1 MKKKTDLRRYFKDD
15 KNIYPYAKLS
25 NFLWGIGILD
35 SILLAVVIVAKL
47 LIQFIKY
54 GSVKLQEV
62 TGKNSSAG
70 EHYQRI
76 IDFQFDFNPF
86 FLVLGI
92 AFLVIAVAYV
102 ITIALRHHEGEL
114 RPFKD
119 DRLAEKLKRE
129 VIKNA
134 EWNIIERDDNGKP
147 TLPQKEMKA
156 REIAK
161 RMSIS
166 IHTRKEVNGSDFF
179 SIAQVLVERPKNDA
193 VRNLLEKNYLKT
205 LTEKLGNASDS
216 FVFSEMQKE
225 KKHYRFDAKVNVTE
239 FYVEKI
245 EAAQERLN
253 HLLGKDDS
261 IDEINVVKANTDAL
275 TKENTSWD
283 IDVLYNEKQQLA
295 IIEQT
300 RKAEEEVANLNLSL
314 ETFINS
320 NEKVNL
326 QFENMRATNS
336 NAQFTFTIPK
346 GSKNISFEQMK
357 ENLENDLGKSGTNII
372 NRAGK
377 VIIQIPL
384 DNKITADAYTSYS
397 EAFLGQKDLPP
408 LLALVGID
416 TEGKPRTYDFAT
428 APHLLTAGTTGS
440 GKSVG
445 LNMMYLSIM
454 LHNTPDQVKLIIIDP
469 KKTEFVPYKT
479 SPYMYTDVITD
490 MDMAKNAFNA
500 LVTEMERRN
509 QLFETMGVRNLA
521 SYNKKVSE
529 SKKEPYLI
537 LIADEIAD
545 LMQTNGDEIEDNMQ
559 RLGQKARSAGILIHI
574 ATQTPRAEIIKGRI
588 KANLPSSIVY
598 KVASHIESDIALGTS
613 GAERLLGRGDTYIKW
628 VDNPNLVRVQG
639 IFLTDKNIQDIVDST
654 KKKFPDKRYYEE
666 RVPMAAFAKGYI
678 KPKKLG
684 DVTKGAVYRYALSHN
699 SVESE
704 EETDAEP
711 TSTVTPTSTRPTIA
725 EPPAYITPKINLEQ
739 KEDMIDILETRNKK
753 LMAVAKQRE
762 LELQHKQSNTPK
774 PNDLETTAPEEVT
787 PVTPS
792 EPLVTPVTSP
802 ERKIIPTPPPKD
814 WNFRSAGYGSKPSIS
829 KVSRETNGGAK

>member
-35 SILLAVVIVAKL
+35 SILLAVVMVAKL

-54 GSVKLQEV
+54 GSVKLQEI

-76 IDFQFDFNPF
+76 IDFQFDFNPI

-92 AFLVIAVAYV
+92 ALLVIAVAYV
-102 ITIALRHHEGEL
+102 VTIALRHHEGEL

-179 SIAQVLVERPKNDA
+179 SIAQVLVERPKNDT

-205 LTEKLGNASDS
+205 LREKLGNASEN

-245 EAAQERLN
+245 EAAQERLERWSG
-253 HLLGKDDS
+253 HLENVHKKEKKNSTKVKEKVLSFDLEILKDEELAK
-261 IDEINVVKANTDAL
+261 EIEEQQLKAAEETENLKNSLATFVASHDDINIQFEEVKAT
-275 TKENTSWD
+275 TS
-283 IDVLYNEKQQLA
+283 
-295 IIEQT
+295 
-300 RKAEEEVANLNLSL
+300 VA
-314 ETFINS
+314 
-320 NEKVNL
+320 
-326 QFENMRATNS
+326 R
-336 NAQFTFTIPK
+336 FTYSIPA
-346 GSKNISFEQMK
+346 GSKNASPETIQK
-357 ENLENDLGKSGTNII
+357 NLENDLRIKNTIVSNEAGNII
-372 NRAGK
+372 
-377 VIIQIPL
+377 ISIPL
-384 DNKITADAYTSYS
+384 KNKITADAYSGFKAVLERPTKHNVLDI
-397 EAFLGQKDLPP
+397 FI
-408 LLALVGID
+408 GID
-416 TEGKPRTYDFAT
+416 INGQPVVRDLGTS
-428 APHLLTAGTTGS
+428 PHILLSGGTGS
-440 GKSVG
+440 GKSVVINQIFAS
-445 LNMMYLSIM
+445 LM
-454 LHNTPDQVKLIIIDP
+454 LENTPDNVKFIFIDP
-469 KKTEFVPYKT
+469 KTTEFQVWKDCPFL
-479 SPYMYTDVITD
+479 YTDIITD
-490 MDMAKNAFNA
+490 MAVASSSLNA
-500 LVTEMERRN
+500 LWTEMERRN
-509 QLFETMGVRNLA
+509 QLMAGKMVRNLA
-521 SYNKKVSE
+521 SYNAKVSE
-529 SKKEPYLI
+529 EEKEPYLVVVVDELSYLMKVFGDQVEKQIEALGEKGRSSGIHVI
-537 LIADEIAD
+537 L
-545 LMQTNGDEIEDNMQ
+545 
-559 RLGQKARSAGILIHI
+559 
-574 ATQTPRAEIIKGRI
+574 ATQSPRVEVVRGKI
-588 KANLPSSIVY
+588 KANMMTGISLRV
-598 KVASHIESDIALGTS
+598 KTAIESDIALDER
-613 GAERLLGRGDTYIKW
+613 GAEKLNGKGDTLTKW
-628 VDNPNLVRVQG
+628 NGDGELVRSQG
-639 IFLTDKNIQDIVDST
+639 TFLTDENLAAIINQVKENY
-654 KKKFPDKRYYEE
+654 PDDKYYE
-666 RVPMAAFAKGYI
+666 RVSMSAFKESFI
-678 KPKKLG
+678 EPKKLG

-699 SVESE
+699 SVENE
-704 EETDAEP
+704 EEADAEP
-711 TSTVTPTSTRPTIA
+711 TSTVIPTSTRPTIA
-725 EPPAYITPKINLEQ
+725 EPPTYITPKINLEQ

-762 LELQHKQSNTPK
+762 LELQHKQSNSPK
-774 PNDLETTAPEEVT
+774 PNNLEATSPEEVT

-792 EPLVTPVTSP
+792 EPLVTPVTPP